1 MAQPRRCTRG
11 LRLDRRGPRS
21 RQGLERPDDAP
32 DSHRRLHHR
41 PEGRDLRR
49 HGEGRDAAARGRRPR
64 AARDEPF
71 LERARQRAL
80 HRCSRGGQR
89 EAAGPE
95 KENLFQEDE
104 EEEMKRAVGV
114 IGLGIMGSAMAANL
128 ARAGFVVY
136 GYDIVASRRAGKR
149 CRSAGVVA
157 SKAPIVI
164 TSLPSAEALHE
175 VAEQLKGAIVV
186 ETSTLPIDDKLKAR
200 EVVGK
205 TLLDCTLSGTGA
217 QARAKDLV
225 VYASGDQ
232 KVFKSVKKVLDGFSR
247 AHYYLG
253 EFGNG
258 SKMKF
263 VANLLVAIHNVSAA
277 EAFVLGMKAGLD
289 ARTIYRV
296 AGDGAGTSRMFQ
308 VRGPQ
313 MVAGNYEDAT
323 MKVEVWQKDMK
334 IIGEYATK
342 LGVPTPLFNASAAI
356 YTAAMAQGFEKQ
368 DTAAVCAVL
377 EAMAN
382 ASRRGRSSR
391 RST

>member
-1 MAQPRRCTRG
+1 MAQPRRCARG
-11 LRLDRRGPRS
+11 VWLDRRRPRC
-21 RQGLERPDDAP
+21 RQALERPDDAP
-32 DSHRRLHHR
+32 DSDRRLHHR
-41 PEGRDLRR
+41 AEGRDLRR

-80 HRCSRGGQR
+80 HRCSRAGQR

-95 KENLFQEDE
+95 KENPFQEDE

-128 ARAGFVVY
+128 ARAGFAVY
-136 GYDIVASRRAGKR
+136 GYDIVASRRAGTR
-149 CRSAGVVA
+149 CRSVGEVA
-157 SKAPIVI
+157 AKAPIVI

-175 VAEQLKGAIVV
+175 VSEELKGAVVV

-205 TLLDCTLSGTGA
+205 TLLDCPLSGTGA
-217 QARAKDLV
+217 QARIKDLV

-232 KVFKSVKKVLDGFSR
+232 KVFKSVRKVLDGFSR

-289 ARTIYRV
+289 ARTIYRDRKSTRLNSSH
-296 AGDGAGTSRMFQ
+296 GYIS
-308 VRGPQ
+308 
-313 MVAGNYEDAT
+313 
-323 MKVEVWQKDMK
+323 
-334 IIGEYATK
+334 YAVFCLK
-342 LGVPTPLFNASAAI
+342 
-356 YTAAMAQGFEKQ
+356 KKKK
-368 DTAAVCAVL
+368 
-377 EAMAN
+377 
-382 ASRRGRSSR
+382 
-391 RST
+391 